1 LLDFPTGEVCPLQED
16 IALNA
21 MHVVAAVLGLG
32 LLAYLAIALLMPERF
47 Q

>member
-1 LLDFPTGEVCPLQED
+1 MTSMHILAALLG
-16 IALNA
+16 A
-21 MHVVAAVLGLG
+21 G